1 MAELH
6 RRRRRVRPGADP
18 AMPTPADAF
27 PRIDPARSEAAREA
41 AREATREA
49 VTSAIADDDEE
60 PAGDEHE
67 RDAER
72 GLRGLV
78 GGGSSQVGVAA
89 AMRARDATRPT
100 DADLAN
106 SETNLVIIRRGWTP
120 PPGKPPV

>member
-18 AMPTPADAF
+18 AVPTPADAF
-27 PRIDPARSEAAREA
+27 PRVDPARAEAA
-41 AREATREA
+41 REA
-49 VTSAIADDDEE
+49 VTSAIQDVDEE
-60 PAGDEHE
+60 PAGDEHD

-106 SETNLVIIRRGWTP
+106 SEANLVIIRRGWTP